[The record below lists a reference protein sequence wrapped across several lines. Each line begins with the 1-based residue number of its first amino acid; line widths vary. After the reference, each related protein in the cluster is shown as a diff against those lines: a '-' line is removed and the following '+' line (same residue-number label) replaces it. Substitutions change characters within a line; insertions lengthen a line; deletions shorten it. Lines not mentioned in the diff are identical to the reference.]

1 MNNERKLTVK
11 TFRDADTGTS
21 RKVTVTNPSW
31 APDIVRVELE
41 NLTILH
47 FTPEDA
53 EHLANQLRAAVD
65 NAEEWKKITKHL
77 AVRKSKAI

>member
-11 TFRDADTGTS
+11 TFRDADTGDL
-21 RKVTVTNPSW
+21 RKVTVTNPTY
-31 APDIVRVELE
+31 APEIVRVELE

-53 EHLANQLRAAVD
+53 EHLVNQLRTAVD
-65 NAEEWKKITKHL
+65 NAEEWENITKYL
-77 AVRKSKAI
+77 PARKLKAI